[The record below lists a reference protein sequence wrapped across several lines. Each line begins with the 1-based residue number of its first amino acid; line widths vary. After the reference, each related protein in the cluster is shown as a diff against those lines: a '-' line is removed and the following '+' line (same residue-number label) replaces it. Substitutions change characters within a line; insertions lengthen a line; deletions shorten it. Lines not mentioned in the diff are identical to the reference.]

1 MRRVYALPL
10 CSTLLAALPL
20 LPQAVGAQDNPWPL
34 DIPTQSGH
42 VITIY
47 QPQPE
52 ALKDNLLT
60 GRAAMSITPPNRE
73 PIFGA
78 LWFSA
83 RISAD
88 ADTREATLG
97 EIRVT
102 RVRWPE
108 STAQQQGQFTVI
120 VEAAF
125 PEEVSIDMDRLSASL
140 ATAEREQRSLEG
152 LKNEAPKI
160 VFTDELAILLLYDGA
175 PQSRAIPDTDLEQ
188 VLNTSLAVV
197 KDTRSGTYWLSGGK
211 VWYSAKDPLGPWTPN
226 ARPPE
231 EITRIVPPD
240 TSSDSAPDPPLA
252 IVTAT
257 EPTELIVTDG
267 PPKWQSLGGGELL
280 YVENTENPILR
291 AVDPAYI
298 YILLSGRWFRAAS
311 FDGPWTF
318 VHPDSLPASFEEIPP
333 ESPVA
338 GVRVSVAGTQEA
350 EDAMLDAQIPQTAAI
365 ERSKAK
371 LEVNYDGEPQF
382 TDIAGT
388 KIAYATNTP
397 AQVLRIDGR
406 YYAVDEGVW
415 FTAGSAKGPWAVADS
430 VPEDEIQQIPPSA
443 PVYNTTYVH
452 VYQSTPQVVYVGYYP
467 GYLWSF
473 PYYGVPVYGTGW
485 YYPPYWGPG
494 GYYPRYPTWGF
505 HVHYNPWYGWSFGWS
520 WGVGFMRVGVS
531 FGGGWGYRGG
541 WYGGGYRRPVYI
553 NARDVNINRGNVNI
567 GNSIGGNRPAGG
579 NIDRGNVAN
588 NIYNRPASRD
598 RVADRPAAARPGAG
612 ARPAQQPA
620 AGARPAQQPA
630 SGARPSTR
638 DNNVFADR
646 DGNVHRRTDNGWENR
661 QGGSWQPQRTPTPQ
675 PAQPSARPGARPSTG
690 ATAPSNLNRDFQA
703 RQNGAARAAQSP
715 SRAPAR
721 TGGVRRR

>member
-1 MRRVYALPL
+1 MLRTITRLIVPACLV
-10 CSTLLAALPL
+10 ALPL
-20 LPQAVGAQDNPWPL
+20 LPRDAAAQDSPWPYE
-34 DIPTQSGH
+34 IPTASGY
-42 VITIY
+42 VITLY

-52 ALKDNLLT
+52 VLNDNLLT
-60 GRAAMSITPPNRE
+60 GRAAMSITPPNGA

-88 ADTREATLG
+88 ADTREAMLS

-102 RVRWPE
+102 RVRWPDA
-108 STAQQQGQFTVI
+108 TAEQQGQFTVI
-120 VEAAF
+120 VEGAF
-125 PEEVSIDMDRLSASL
+125 PEGLPIDMDRLSASL
-140 ATAEREQRSLEG
+140 ATAEREQQSLTD
-152 LKNEAPKI
+152 LKNDPPRI
-160 VFTDELAILLLYDGA
+160 VVTDELSVLLLYDGA
-175 PQSRAIPDTDLEQ
+175 PQSRPIPDTDLEQ

-197 KDTRSGTYWLSGGK
+197 KDTRTGTYWLSGGK
-211 VWYSAKDPLGPWTPN
+211 VWYSADDPLGPWVPN

-231 EITRIVPPD
+231 SITTLVPAD
-240 TSSDSAPDPPLA
+240 TSTDPVPAPPPA

-267 PPKWQSLGGGELL
+267 TPKWQTLGGGDLL

-291 AVDPAYI
+291 TVDPAQI
-298 YILLSGRWFRAAS
+298 YLLLSGRWFRAAG

-318 VHPDSLPASFEEIPP
+318 VHPDSLPASFAEIPP
-333 ESPVA
+333 ESPMA
-338 GVRVSVAGTQEA
+338 GVRVSVAGSREA

-371 LEVNYDGEPQF
+371 LDVTYDGTPQF

-397 AQVLRIDGR
+397 AQVLRIEGR
-406 YYAVDEGVW
+406 YYAVDQGVW
-415 FTAGSAKGPWAVADS
+415 FTAGSATGPWVVADS

-467 GYLWSF
+467 
-473 PYYGVPVYGTGW
+473 
-485 YYPPYWGPG
+485 
-494 GYYPRYPTWGF
+494 RYPTWGF
-505 HVHYNPWYGWSFGWS
+505 HVHYNPWYGWSYGVS

-553 NARDVNINRGNVNI
+553 NTGDININRGNVNI
-567 GNSIGGNRPAGG
+567 GNAIGGNRPTTGA
-579 NIDRGNVAN
+579 IDRGGVGN
-588 NIYNRPASRD
+588 NIYNRPENRA
-598 RVADRPAAARPGAG
+598 RVADRSATGRPTAG
-612 ARPAQQPA
+612 ARPAHQPAVGARPGQQPA
-620 AGARPAQQPA
+620 A
-630 SGARPSTR
+630 GARPSTR

-646 DGNVHRRTDNGWENR
+646 DGNLYRRGDSGWESR
-661 QGGSWQPQRTPTPQ
+661 QGGSWQPQRTPSPQ

-690 ATAPSNLNRDFQA
+690 AAAPSNLNRDFQA
-703 RQNGAARAAQSP
+703 RQNGANRAARAP

-721 TGGVRRR
+721 PAPGRRR

>member
-1 MRRVYALPL
+1 M
-10 CSTLLAALPL
+10 
-20 LPQAVGAQDNPWPL
+20 
-34 DIPTQSGH
+34 
-42 VITIY
+42 
-47 QPQPE
+47 
-52 ALKDNLLT
+52 
-60 GRAAMSITPPNRE
+60 
-73 PIFGA
+73 
-78 LWFSA
+78 
-83 RISAD
+83 
-88 ADTREATLG
+88 
-97 EIRVT
+97 
-102 RVRWPE
+102 
-108 STAQQQGQFTVI
+108 I

-125 PEEVSIDMDRLSASL
+125 PDEVPIDMDRLSASL

-240 TSSDSAPDPPLA
+240 TSSDPAPDPPLA

-371 LEVNYDGEPQF
+371 LEVTYDGEPQF

-452 VYQSTPQVVYVGYYP
+452 VYESTPQVVYVGYYP
-467 GYLWSF
+467 GYMWSF
-473 PYYGVPVYGTGW
+473 PYYGVPVYGT
-485 YYPPYWGPG
+485 
-494 GYYPRYPTWGF
+494 
-505 HVHYNPWYGWSFGWS
+505 
-520 WGVGFMRVGVS
+520 
-531 FGGGWGYRGG
+531 
-541 WYGGGYRRPVYI
+541 
-553 NARDVNINRGNVNI
+553 
-567 GNSIGGNRPAGG
+567 
-579 NIDRGNVAN
+579 
-588 NIYNRPASRD
+588 
-598 RVADRPAAARPGAG
+598 
-612 ARPAQQPA
+612 
-620 AGARPAQQPA
+620 
-630 SGARPSTR
+630 
-638 DNNVFADR
+638 
-646 DGNVHRRTDNGWENR
+646 
-661 QGGSWQPQRTPTPQ
+661 
-675 PAQPSARPGARPSTG
+675 
-690 ATAPSNLNRDFQA
+690 
-703 RQNGAARAAQSP
+703 
-715 SRAPAR
+715 
-721 TGGVRRR
+721 